1 MTARSYR
8 SGQSVLIVA
17 FSMVA
22 FIGMLGLAID
32 MGYLRYMQRRLQTA
46 ADNAAIAGALQIPF
60 AATGGTS
67 VTTAAVAAA
76 TEDNFTNGQNGVAVN
91 VCAPPNTSG
100 AYGACPSTP
109 FAGTGSY
116 PLCTTCAEVTVTD
129 TQVPTFFA
137 QNFGAPAKLTLS
149 ATAVAEGGLNCIY
162 ALDTSTG
169 AGEAIDLI
177 LSIVDSTCGVVDN
190 SNLDGLGFL
199 CAPSID
205 LKGSDELVGGTCSPP
220 FNPARPVKMTTAASD
235 PLANLAAPSVSNPPA
250 VCPSGGSTGS
260 FTVPSDGYTVTPTPT
275 YCGGTIITGKTGIT
289 VTPGNYWGSP
299 AFTISNSNVTF
310 QAGTYNIISR
320 TAGIPGIQMASTGFN
335 TNQISFGAGTYTIVG
350 GVSDAA
356 LFGSAVNWNNTAGTA
371 AMFIIDG
378 GGLTLVGNQ
387 GASGNQGGSVG
398 QTTGGVTFYNTGTA
412 ATGLP
417 TTYGTIVSYFDYSSG
432 FCGSRCQLSAPTSGP
447 YTGILFFN
455 DRSNTATR
463 SCGLAGTVGA
473 CFGADFSFVG
483 EISHAGAYYF
493 ANNAVGFSFDFGAGA
508 PYTILIAKDI
518 TWILS
523 AQFTF
528 NDHYE
533 TLPNGSP
540 LTQGTAILVQ

>member
-1 MTARSYR
+1 
-8 SGQSVLIVA
+8 
-17 FSMVA
+17 MVA
-22 FIGMLGLAID
+22 FLGMLGLAID

-60 AATGGTS
+60 AATGGTP
-67 VTTAAVAAA
+67 VTTAAVTAA
-76 TEDNFTNGQNGVAVN
+76 TEDSFTDGQNGVTVS
-91 VCAPPNTSG
+91 VCDPPGTLVHGST
-100 AYGACPSTP
+100 CPSTP

-116 PLCTTCAEVTVTD
+116 PLCTNCAEVTVTD

-137 QNFGAPAKLTLS
+137 RNFGAPAHLTLS
-149 ATAVAEGGLNCIY
+149 ATSVAEGGLNCIY

-169 AGEAIDLI
+169 AGEAIDI
-177 LSIVDSTCGVVDN
+177 IGSIVDSTCGVVDN
-190 SNLDGLGFL
+190 SNLDGLLGFL
-199 CAPSID
+199 CAPSVE
-205 LKGSDELVGGTCSPP
+205 LKGSDDILIGGTCTPP
-220 FNPARPVKMTTAASD
+220 FNPARPVKITTAASD

-250 VCPSGGSTGS
+250 VCPSGGSTGA
-260 FTVPSDGYTVTPTPT
+260 FTVPSDGYTVTPSPV
-275 YCGGTIITGKTGIT
+275 YCGGIVITGKSGIT

-320 TAGIPGIQMASTGFN
+320 TAGVRGIQMSSTGFN

-350 GVSDAA
+350 GVSDVAP
-356 LFGSAVNWNNTAGTA
+356 FGTAVNWNNTAGTA
-371 AMFIIDG
+371 ALFIIDG

-412 ATGLP
+412 TNGLP
-417 TTYGTIVSYFDYSSG
+417 TTYGTVVSYFDYSSG

-455 DRSNTATR
+455 DRNNNATT

-473 CFGADFSFVG
+473 CFGGDGSFDG
-483 EISHAGAYYF
+483 QISHAGAYYF
-493 ANNAVGFSFDFGAGA
+493 SNNAVGFSFNFGNGA
-508 PYTILIAKDI
+508 PYTFLIAKDI
-518 TWILS
+518 SWILS

-528 NDHYE
+528 NDHYD

-540 LTQGTAILVQ
+540 LAQGTAVLVQ